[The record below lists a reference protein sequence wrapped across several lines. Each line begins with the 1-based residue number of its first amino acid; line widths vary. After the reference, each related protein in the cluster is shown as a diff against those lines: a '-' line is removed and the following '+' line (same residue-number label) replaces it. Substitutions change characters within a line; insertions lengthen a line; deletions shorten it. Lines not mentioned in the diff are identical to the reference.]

1 MSHSVLS
8 LHIPASVLSFY
19 AMPKEVLEFQEQ
31 RSGFLFFRD
40 KVNLLRE
47 PHHHDDLE
55 LNLVFSGMVTYV
67 VDSVAYQLTKGS
79 CLWLFPEQEHRLVDA
94 GGELL
99 LVVCV
104 FKRDMVAQVASS
116 SWGHPLAGQQAPL
129 TFCRRLSPTN
139 LAILRDLTEDLVMLQ
154 ENQELFEAGLRW
166 LMLSAWKRFI
176 DAEVI
181 AGADCHW
188 TVAQT
193 MDIFREQPLK
203 SLDDICARL
212 RVSRSHLSRLF
223 HQQTG
228 LTLPAYRNRVRLEAF
243 FHLYQQHSN
252 LLGCALEAGFGSYA
266 QFYRVFKE
274 HTGMAPNQFRC
285 EPTR

>member
-1 MSHSVLS
+1 M
-8 LHIPASVLSFY
+8 LSFS
-19 AMPKEVLEFQEQ
+19 AMPKEVLEFLQQ
-31 RSGFLFFRD
+31 RSGFLFFRN
-40 KVNLLRE
+40 KVNLLRD
-47 PHHHDDLE
+47 PHHHEDLE
-55 LNLVFSGMVTYV
+55 LNIVFSGSVTYV

-104 FKRDMVAQVASS
+104 FKREMVAQVASS
-116 SWGHPLAGQQAPL
+116 VWAHPLAGQQAPL
-129 TFCRRLSPTN
+129 IFCRRLSPVN
-139 LAILRDLTEDLVMLQ
+139 LAVLRTLAEDLVKMQ
-154 ENQELFEAGLRW
+154 ENLELFEVGLRW

-181 AGADCHW
+181 AGADCHRA
-188 TVAQT
+188 VEQT
-193 MDIFREQPLK
+193 MDILREKPLM
-203 SLDDICARL
+203 SLDDICTRL
-212 RVSRSHLSRLF
+212 RVSHSHLSRLF

-228 LTLPAYRNRVRLEAF
+228 LTLPAFRNRVRLEAF
-243 FHLYQQHSN
+243 FSLHHHHSN

-274 HTGMAPNQFRC
+274 HTGLAPNQFYR
-285 EPTR
+285 EPTSADSCQARN

>member
-1 MSHSVLS
+1 M
-8 LHIPASVLSFY
+8 LSFY
-19 AMPKEVLEFQEQ
+19 AMPKVVLEFLQQ
-31 RSGFLFFRD
+31 RSGFLFFRN
-40 KVNLLRE
+40 KVNLLRD
-47 PHHHDDLE
+47 PHHHEDLE
-55 LNLVFSGMVTYV
+55 LNLVFSGTVTYV

-79 CLWLFPEQEHRLVDA
+79 CLWLFPEQEHKLVDA

-104 FKRDMVAQVASS
+104 FKREMVAHVADS
-116 SWGHPLAGQQAPL
+116 SWAHPLAGQQAP
-129 TFCRRLSPTN
+129 TIFCRRLSPVN
-139 LAILRDLTEDLVMLQ
+139 LAVLRTLAEDLVKMQ
-154 ENQELFEAGLRW
+154 ENHELFEAGVRW

-181 AGADCHW
+181 TGAECHR
-188 TVAQT
+188 VVEQT
-193 MDIFREQPLK
+193 MDIFREKPLMP
-203 SLDDICARL
+203 LDDICARL

-228 LTLPAYRNRVRLEAF
+228 LTLPAFRNRVRLEAF
-243 FHLYQQHSN
+243 FSLYHHHSN

-274 HTGMAPNQFRC
+274 HTGLAPNQFYR
-285 EPTR
+285 EPTK